1 MRPFNSIGGR
11 SFLFKAFSLPSS
23 TTSPSANTQQ
33 SIALFTT
40 SQLQQSDDNA
50 SKSSTSSSL
59 SVPSN
64 LLMRLRKESQA
75 SMLKC
80 KNALVQSNLDYSA
93 ALQLVTAQQLTS
105 KAATQCTSS
114 ADSMQTNS
122 SSPLNHGCKCST
134 HIVIPLSSS
143 SESSSKNDYSAVDA
157 CMIVELGAQSDFVLR
172 NDLFQ
177 ATIRANLTEWINKNQ
192 TIIDSG
198 EKKGGFS
205 CADLLQRD
213 LMSKLALLSGK
224 MGESV
229 RILSAI
235 IIQPSH
241 TASRVTNEDLSNNC
255 SAVTAVYVHQPIA
268 KMTGS
273 KLCAVV
279 LSSDGLRPTLLSSS
293 QLQSQQKSS
302 TEQSPLGPSSKSSV
316 NRDALHRLGIR
327 LGQQIMA
334 CQPNSLSELAKQP
347 WLFMNDLKTY
357 PLQERQPDMNEEVS
371 VAEYL
376 TGDSEND
383 LKGIIQRVI
392 LKSSMAPSI
401 ELAMC

>member
-1 MRPFNSIGGR
+1 
-11 SFLFKAFSLPSS
+11 
-23 TTSPSANTQQ
+23 
-33 SIALFTT
+33 
-40 SQLQQSDDNA
+40 
-50 SKSSTSSSL
+50 
-59 SVPSN
+59 
-64 LLMRLRKESQA
+64 MRLRKESQA

-105 KAATQCTSS
+105 KAATQCLSSS
-114 ADSMQTNS
+114 ADSTQTNS
-122 SSPLNHGCKCST
+122 SFSPSLSHGCKCST
-134 HIVIPLSSS
+134 HMVIPLPSS
-143 SESSSKNDYSAVDA
+143 SESSSKNDFSAMDA

-172 NDLFQ
+172 NDQFQ

-241 TASRVTNEDLSNNC
+241 TASRVTNEDLNNNC
-255 SAVTAVYVHQPIA
+255 STVTAVYVHQPIA

-279 LSSDGLRPTLLSSS
+279 LTSDGLRPTLLSTS
-293 QLQSQQKSS
+293 QQSQPKSQQLKES
-302 TEQSPLGPSSKSSV
+302 YDALMPCLNSSV
-316 NRDALHRLGIR
+316 NRDALHKVGIR
-327 LGQQIMA
+327 LGQHIMA

-347 WLFMNDLKTY
+347 WLFMNDLKTH
-357 PLQERQPDMNEEVS
+357 PLEARQPGMNEEVS

-383 LKGIIQRVI
+383 LRGIIKKVI

-401 ELAMC
+401 ELAMS